1 MDCKLHFNLAR
12 KESYRVAKFRNYQ
25 ELKRY
30 VDAECADS
38 KCKRVFTQYAACKTL
53 SERKQ
58 VAERLDAVRYAFY
71 KKYTNNPSHIPTL
84 PGAA

>member
-1 MDCKLHFNLAR
+1 MGCNLHFNLAR
-12 KESYRVAKFRNYQ
+12 KETYRVAKFRNYQ
-25 ELKRY
+25 DLKCY

-38 KCKRVFTQYAACKTL
+38 KCKRIFFQYAACKTL

-71 KKYTNNPSHIPTL
+71 KKYTNSPSNNPVL